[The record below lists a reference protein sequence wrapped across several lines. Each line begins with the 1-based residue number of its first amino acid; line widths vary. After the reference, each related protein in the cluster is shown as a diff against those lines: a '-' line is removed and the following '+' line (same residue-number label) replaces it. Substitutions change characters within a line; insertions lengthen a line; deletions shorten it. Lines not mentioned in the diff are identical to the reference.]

1 MFEQFDARRLAI
13 GAGIGL
19 PLIAIWT
26 VLLSATIPYEFMVHF
41 MSMVLLSF
49 VPFAAVSFTLIW
61 ARRGIQQPPRPPH
74 HHCPECGRPVRPAP
88 ETDRV

>member
-61 ARRGIQQPPRPPH
+61 ARRRQPPPVPRPH
-74 HHCPECGRPVRPAP
+74 QHCPECGQPVRG
-88 ETDRV
+88 

>member
-41 MSMVLLSF
+41 MSMLLLSF

-61 ARRGIQQPPRPPH
+61 ARRGVKPSPARQHQ
-74 HHCPECGRPVRPAP
+74 HCAECGQPVRSTHP
-88 ETDRV
+88 